1 VRQRWSRLPWL
12 AAVDGA
18 DIESYA
24 DQPMLKTGAHVPVTY
39 LARQSRTI
47 GDMFMRRAAD
57 SADKPA
63 IYCKHRGRWEP
74 ITWGGYYQRARKV
87 AAGLKAL
94 GLERGDR
101 CAILGPTQPAWGA
114 YDLGAQLMGLVSFG
128 IYPKQAVEQIR
139 YLLEHSDAR
148 AVFVADQV
156 ELDNVLAACEG
167 LDAIVAIV
175 PWDEALYDQ
184 YRERDERITSPA
196 QFEGDPID
204 ESVIAEVQ
212 QAIEPED
219 LAILVYT
226 SGTTGPPK
234 GAMISHANITSLLA
248 NQAGVMEFFEDDIT
262 FSFLPMAHVAERVL
276 AFYGRINTGV
286 TTAYATSVAYVLDE
300 LSEVQPTVFGS
311 VPRIYEKAY
320 AKIHSA
326 IEKQPLPLQKI
337 FAFASKVAREAAA
350 YKLRDEPLPLLLQIK
365 WAIADK
371 VIYKKIRGA
380 FGGRVRWSVT
390 GAAPIAIDILEFFW
404 GAGVPIFEVYGM
416 TEATVVTH
424 TNRPGQ
430 VRLGTVG
437 RLLDPLEQKIA
448 DDGEVLI
455 KGPYVFIGY
464 FKNEE
469 ATAETVID
477 GWLHT
482 GDIGKLDRDG
492 YLEITDRKKHL
503 IITAGGKNLA
513 PANIENAI
521 KNEDPLISQV
531 HAHGDAR
538 PYVAA
543 LVAPSPIETLEFGVE
558 LGLIAQSEVT
568 ARTKE
573 LMDNPAGRSEALNT
587 ATAKVVAH
595 ADYQQRVRQ
604 AVSRGNAN
612 LAQVEKVKR
621 FTILDRD
628 FSQEHGELT
637 PTMKLKRKAVE
648 EKFTELFD
656 RVYDE
661 TGFALEP

>member
-1 VRQRWSRLPWL
+1 
-12 AAVDGA
+12 
-18 DIESYA
+18 
-24 DQPMLKTGAHVPVTY
+24 MLHYGAHVPVSY
-39 LARQSRTI
+39 LAGESRTV
-47 GDMFMRRAAD
+47 GDMFMRRANK
-57 SADKPA
+57 SARKPA
-63 IYCKHRGRWEP
+63 MYRKLRGRWQA
-74 ITWGGYYQRARKV
+74 ITWGDYYERARKV
-87 AAGLKAL
+87 AAGLKEL

-114 YDLGAQLMGLVSFG
+114 YDLGAQLIGLVSFG

-139 YLLEHSDAR
+139 YLVEHSEAR
-148 AVFVADQV
+148 AVFVADSD

-167 LDAIVAIV
+167 LDDIVAIV
-175 PWDEALYDQ
+175 PWDKELYDKH
-184 YRERDERITSPA
+184 RERDTRITSPEL
-196 QFEGDPID
+196 FEGDPID
-204 ESVIAEVQ
+204 EDFVREVQ

-234 GAMISHANITSLLA
+234 GAMISHANITSLLDD
-248 NQAGVMEFFEDDIT
+248 QSGVMDFYEDDIT
-262 FSFLPMAHVAERVL
+262 LSFLPMAHVAERVL
-276 AFYGRINTGV
+276 AFYGRINSGL

-300 LSEVQPTVFGS
+300 LQEVQPTLFGS

-326 IEKQPLPLQKI
+326 VEKKSPLVQKA
-337 FAFASKVAREAAA
+337 FAFAAGVAREASS

-371 VIYKKIRGA
+371 IIFHKVRAA

-390 GAAPIAIDILEFFW
+390 GAAPIALDILEFFW
-404 GAGVPIFEVYGM
+404 GAGIPIFEVYGM

-424 TNRPGQ
+424 LNRPGQ

-437 RLLDPLEQKIA
+437 RLADALEQKIA

-455 KGPYVFIGY
+455 KGPYVFMGY
-464 FKNEE
+464 FKNEQ

-482 GDIGKLDRDG
+482 GDIGKIDHDG
-492 YLEITDRKKHL
+492 YLKLTDRKKHL

-521 KNEDPLISQV
+521 KNQDPLISQV

-538 PYVAA
+538 PYVSA
-543 LVAPSPIETLEFGVE
+543 LVAPSPIETLELGVE
-558 LGLIAQSEVT
+558 LGLTTTSEV
-568 ARTKE
+568 AERSKE
-573 LMDNPAGRSEALNT
+573 LMANPSGRSDALNA
-587 ATAKVVAH
+587 ATAKVVKH
-595 ADYQQRVRQ
+595 ESYQARVRE
-604 AVSRGNAN
+604 AVRRGNKE

-621 FTILDRD
+621 FTILERD

-637 PTMKLKRKAVE
+637 PTMKLKRKSVE
-648 EKFTELFD
+648 QKFGELFD

-661 TGFALEP
+661 AGFALEP